1 MEKIKVGKIVSA
13 VALKGE
19 VKVYTYSL
27 PERYREIQTLYV
39 EGTPHAIENVRF
51 QGPSVILKL
60 SGIDDRTAAEACREK
75 NLYITEDELPELP
88 EDTYYIRDLIG
99 MHVVTEDGAVLG
111 TLSDVLQNTAQDVY
125 EVQRAGEK
133 PLLIPGVAAFIRQ
146 VDPAERT
153 ITVRMPEGLL
163 EL

>member
-1 MEKIKVGKIVSA
+1 MKSK
-13 VALKGE
+13 
-19 VKVYTYSL
+19 
-27 PERYREIQTLYV
+27 
-39 EGTPHAIENVRF
+39 HF
-51 QGPSVILKL
+51 
-60 SGIDDRTAAEACREK
+60 
-75 NLYITEDELPELP
+75 TEDELPELP

-99 MHVVTEDGAVLG
+99 MRVVTEDGAVLG

-153 ITVRMPEGLL
+153 ITVRLPEGLL